1 MPRQYTKLKGKE
13 SEVYRHKEDGLT
25 NREIA
30 AYFGVTKEQIRGLI
44 KRHNK
49 KERKTEQGI
58 PPKRKGRPRI
68 RPLTSDE
75 EKDREIAKLRMEN
88 ELLRDFLHLAGRK

>member
-1 MPRQYTKLKGKE
+1 MARQYIQLKGIE
-13 SEVYRHKEDGLT
+13 SEVFQLKEYELT

-30 AYFGVTKEQIRGLI
+30 VHFGVTREQIRGII

-49 KERKTEQGI
+49 NQRKIEQGI
-58 PPKRKGRPRI
+58 PAKRKGRPRV

-75 EKDREIAKLRMEN
+75 EKDREIARLRMEN

>member
-1 MPRQYTKLKGKE
+1 MARQYTHLKGIE
-13 SEVYRHKEDGLT
+13 SEVLQLKEDGLT

-30 AYFGVTKEQIRGLI
+30 SYFGVTKEQIKGLI

-49 KERKTEQGI
+49 NQRKIEQGI

-75 EKDREIAKLRMEN
+75 EKDREIARLRMEN